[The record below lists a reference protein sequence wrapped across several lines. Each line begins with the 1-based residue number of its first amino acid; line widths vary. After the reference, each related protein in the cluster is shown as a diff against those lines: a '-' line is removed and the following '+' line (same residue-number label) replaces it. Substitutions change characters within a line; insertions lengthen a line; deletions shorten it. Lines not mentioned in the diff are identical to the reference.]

1 MGAKVVCWQCFR
13 KHPEL
18 CERKAGKRH
27 PLTMN
32 VSQYLPRKVVPD
44 ELVHC
49 DRAEP
54 CTKRATSR

>member
-18 CERKAGKRH
+18 CERKAGRRK
-27 PLTMN
+27 PVETN
-32 VSQYLPRKVVPD
+32 VSQYLPRKEID
-44 ELVHC
+44 RLVHC

-54 CTKRATSR
+54 CMKPTTAR